1 MTPSNGYLLFAVVV
15 LVLLILIFLKVF
27 AII

>member
-1 MTPSNGYLLFAVVV
+1 MNHYAPIGGVVA

-27 AII
+27 GIV

>member
-1 MTPSNGYLLFAVVV
+1 MREYAPIGGVVA

-27 AII
+27 GIV